1 LKRYRIPF
9 ARPAAVGDE
18 LRYVEQA
25 LAGGHLAGDG
35 PFTRRC
41 SELLQSLLEVPRVL
55 LTTSCTHALEMCA
68 LLLDLEPGDEV
79 VVPSFAFVTTVNA
92 FVLRGAVPVFVDIR
106 PDTLNLDE
114 SGIEE
119 RITPRT
125 RAIVALHYGGVAC
138 EMDEVLRI
146 AGQAGVPVIED
157 AAHGLFGSYR
167 GRPLGSLGALGT
179 LSFHETKNVTCGEGG
194 ALLINEERWIDR
206 AEILREKGTDR
217 SRFFRGEVDRYSWV
231 DLGSSYLPSELLAA
245 FLLAQLEAR
254 DRIQQG
260 RQRVWQRYQEALA
273 PWAASRGVGLPRAPE
288 HCIHPQHLFYLL
300 LPSERVRRD
309 LIDHLKARDILAVF
323 HYLPLHLSPVGRRFG
338 GRPGDCPVTED
349 VSARL
354 LRLPLYPNLTESEQE
369 DVIRAVLEFEGV

>member
-138 EMDEVLRI
+138 EMDEILRI

-179 LSFHETKNVTCGEGG
+179 LSFHETKNVTCGEG
-194 ALLINEERWIDR
+194 ER
-206 AEILREKGTDR
+206 
-217 SRFFRGEVDRYSWV
+217 S
-231 DLGSSYLPSELLAA
+231 
-245 FLLAQLEAR
+245 
-254 DRIQQG
+254 
-260 RQRVWQRYQEALA
+260 
-273 PWAASRGVGLPRAPE
+273 
-288 HCIHPQHLFYLL
+288 
-300 LPSERVRRD
+300 
-309 LIDHLKARDILAVF
+309 
-323 HYLPLHLSPVGRRFG
+323 
-338 GRPGDCPVTED
+338 
-349 VSARL
+349 
-354 LRLPLYPNLTESEQE
+354 
-369 DVIRAVLEFEGV
+369 